1 MAWELFSTA
10 RSGTLPRRTP
20 EELSAR
26 LALLDDAPGVV
37 PDTARRAA
45 VALLLRF
52 DGTDAEVLLLKRAE
66 REGDRWSGHIG
77 LPGGHA
83 VAADADLFATAL
95 RETREEVG
103 IDLKRAARPLGR
115 LERIEAK
122 PRGPFVPLWIDPF
135 VFSAL
140 SPVTPRAGPEVVETF
155 WFPLERA
162 RSGELS
168 STHVYRREE
177 HELVRPCWCFEGH
190 VVWGLTYEIL
200 SRLLRATG

>member
-1 MAWELFSTA
+1 M
-10 RSGTLPRRTP
+10 TP

-37 PDTARRAA
+37 PDSARRAA

-52 DGTDAEVLLLKRAE
+52 DGTDADVLLVKRAE

-83 VAADADLFATAL
+83 DATDADLFATAL

-103 IDLKRAARPLGR
+103 IDLQRKARPLGR

-122 PRGPFVPLWIDPF
+122 PRGPYVPMWIDPF
-135 VFSAL
+135 VFGAL
-140 SPVTPRAGPEVVETF
+140 SAVTPKAGPEVVEAF

-168 STHVYRREE
+168 STHVYKREE
-177 HELVRPCWCFEGH
+177 LEISRPCWRFEER

-200 SRLLRATG
+200 SRLLRATA